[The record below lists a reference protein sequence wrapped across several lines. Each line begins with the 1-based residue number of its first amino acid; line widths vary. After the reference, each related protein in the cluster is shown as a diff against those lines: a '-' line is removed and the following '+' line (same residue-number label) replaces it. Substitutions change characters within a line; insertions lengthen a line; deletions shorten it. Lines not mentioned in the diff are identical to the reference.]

1 VNILEKIINMATF
14 ELKGVVT
21 TVLSEPLW
29 MSLFNQF
36 LGTDTFEQEDSLFPE
51 KEDLIKLSE
60 EEELNDFFAEL
71 DYKQTIDDRI

>member
-1 VNILEKIINMATF
+1 MATF

-29 MSLFNQF
+29 MCLFNQF
-36 LGTDTFEQEDSLFPE
+36 LATDTFEQEDSLFPE

>member
-1 VNILEKIINMATF
+1 MATF
-14 ELKGVVT
+14 ELKGIVT

-36 LGTDTFEQEDSLFPE
+36 LATDTFEQEDSLFPE
-51 KEDLIKLSE
+51 KEDLIKLSK

-71 DYKQTIDDRI
+71 DYKQTINDRI

>member
-1 VNILEKIINMATF
+1 MAIL
-14 ELKGVVT
+14 
-21 TVLSEPLW
+21 
-29 MSLFNQF
+29 

-60 EEELNDFFAEL
+60 EQEEELNDFFAEL

>member
-1 VNILEKIINMATF
+1 MATF

-29 MSLFNQF
+29 MCLFNQF
-36 LGTDTFEQEDSLFPE
+36 LATDTFEQEDSLFPE

-60 EEELNDFFAEL
+60 QGDEQEILNNFFDEL

>member
-1 VNILEKIINMATF
+1 MATF

-29 MSLFNQF
+29 MCLFNQF

>member
-1 VNILEKIINMATF
+1 MATF
-14 ELKGVVT
+14 ELKGIVT
-21 TVLSEPLW
+21 TTLSEPLW
-29 MSLFNQF
+29 MCLFNQF

-60 EEELNDFFAEL
+60 EQEEELNDFFAEL

>member
-1 VNILEKIINMATF
+1 MVKF
-14 ELKGVVT
+14 ELKGIVT
-21 TVLSEPLW
+21 TTISEALW

>member
-1 VNILEKIINMATF
+1 MATF
-14 ELKGVVT
+14 ELKGIVT
-21 TVLSEPLW
+21 TTLSEPLW
-29 MSLFNQF
+29 MVLFNQF
-36 LGTDTFEQEDSLFPE
+36 LATDTFEQEDSLFPE